1 MIYKIFTTIVFIA
14 ELIIAYAIV
23 TKLYALDKAIINANE
38 LLISAKPSLRDI
50 CYIVKK
56 ISAQCVDFAND
67 FVAELNKKCE
77 DFAINQLN
85 KILLALILL
94 KMNSKFIKKLRRS
107 KIVKR
112 ISRGLSLLQI
122 VV

>member
-14 ELIIAYAIV
+14 ELIIAYSVII
-23 TKLYALDKAIINANE
+23 KLYALDKAIINANE

-67 FVAELNKKCE
+67 LVAEFKKKQE

-112 ISRGLSLLQI
+112 ISRGLSLLQLVI
-122 VV
+122 